1 MKSPYNDIS
10 PHYFESPFSGGYGF
24 EQKHVSFV
32 LISRVITK
40 GRNKRYLSTIVK
52 QMDEK
57 RKNFLHIIYG
67 NKVSG
72 GVKMR
77 MCELREK
84 EVVNICSGKCL
95 GKIVD
100 IDIKAC
106 SGEVE
111 AIIVPGP
118 GKLCGVFGTDSEY
131 IIPFSC
137 ITKIGPDLILVEIK
151 EEKCL
156 QKY

>member
-1 MKSPYNDIS
+1 
-10 PHYFESPFSGGYGF
+10 
-24 EQKHVSFV
+24 
-32 LISRVITK
+32 
-40 GRNKRYLSTIVK
+40 
-52 QMDEK
+52 
-57 RKNFLHIIYG
+57 
-67 NKVSG
+67 
-72 GVKMR
+72 MR

-137 ITKIGPDLILVEIK
+137 IAKIGPDLILVEIK